1 SDGAVDDLRSAYTA
15 RPDVEEAAFDALY
28 GQLLEA
34 RGDLEALLGRPL
46 SRGVE
51 ATFVVYEP
59 GCFYRRHV
67 DSLAGVDP
75 AGSGG
80 RAYSFVVYL
89 TGEQPWQPSDG
100 GALRVFCDALGEE
113 VEEEVLPAAGLLV
126 LFDSK
131 RVSHEVMPTR
141 RQRTCLV
148 GWFREEV

>member
-1 SDGAVDDLRSAYTA
+1 M
-15 RPDVEEAAFDALY
+15 EEAAFDALY

-34 RGDLEALLGRPL
+34 RGDLEALLGHPL